1 MTRLALNK
9 PILTIGGK
17 RPAGNGAGTRFVPIN
32 PEAFIAHSIVPWVGC
47 RTGVYR
53 SDSSTMPRRPGE
65 NWLPADRC
73 AQLSECAA
81 EPARQSH
88 SLRFHMEFAWREVRY
103 LCPSTRCGESRE
115 ARTAIRTSETG
126 AIRGSVAHRTLME
139 KKLVQ
144 QLIFIQIHIFPAP
157 IYLATY
163 CAADD
168 PFAADASKI
177 FPRLW
182 RKKMPMRRVL

>member
-53 SDSSTMPRRPGE
+53 SGSSIMPRRPGE
-65 NWLPADRC
+65 NWLPAGRC
-73 AQLSECAA
+73 AQLSECAG

-88 SLRFHMEFAWREVRY
+88 SLRFHMEICLERSAISVSQHSLQRVARGANSY
-103 LCPSTRCGESRE
+103 SHIGNRGNPRLSRSQDPYGEE
-115 ARTAIRTSETG
+115 ARPTTYLHPDSYIPSAHLPCDVL
-126 AIRGSVAHRTLME
+126 RGR
-139 KKLVQ
+139 
-144 QLIFIQIHIFPAP
+144 
-157 IYLATY
+157 
-163 CAADD
+163 
-168 PFAADASKI
+168 
-177 FPRLW
+177 
-182 RKKMPMRRVL
+182 

>member
-1 MTRLALNK
+1 MPVQGLCQSIPK
-9 PILTIGGK
+9 PSLHT
-17 RPAGNGAGTRFVPIN
+17 P
-32 PEAFIAHSIVPWVGC
+32 
-47 RTGVYR
+47 
-53 SDSSTMPRRPGE
+53 SSHG
-65 NWLPADRC
+65 L
-73 AQLSECAA
+73 AA
-81 EPARQSH
+81 EQAYTDQARQSCCVVRVKTACRQADAH
-88 SLRFHMEFAWREVRY
+88 NWLSAQANPRGNAIHCASIWKFGWREVRY
-103 LCPSTRCGESRE
+103 LCPSTRCSESRE

-126 AIRGSVAHRTLME
+126 TIRGSVAHRTLME